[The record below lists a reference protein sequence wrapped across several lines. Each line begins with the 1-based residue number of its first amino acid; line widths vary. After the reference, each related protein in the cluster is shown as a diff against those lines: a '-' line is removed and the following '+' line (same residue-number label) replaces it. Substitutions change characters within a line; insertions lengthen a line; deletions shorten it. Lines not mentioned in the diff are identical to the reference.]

1 MAWELWKHRNDIVF
15 QGVRPD
21 IQSVVSAVVITEG
34 QMWCLAGAS
43 AFQDLALKARP
54 LRVELGPNS
63 F

>member
-34 QMWCLAGAS
+34 QMWCLAGALTL
-43 AFQDLALKARP
+43 QDLILKSGP
-54 LRVELGPNS
+54 LRVVSGFDNL
-63 F
+63 